1 MQCSRQSIPLFHPL
15 LSDLPFSFRAR
26 PTLTLTIRFLPFLF
40 SLLDS
45 HCSHLLLLLLLFR
58 HEQEIRRGIQ
68 GVSVKAPSFS
78 LLCLLKRKVRFEGG
92 RLKGLG
98 GSILSERRVDEIVC
112 GLQTISEQNTYLK
125 GHV

>member
-26 PTLTLTIRFLPFLF
+26 PTLALTIRFLSFPF

-45 HCSHLLLLLLLFR
+45 HRSHLLLFLLLSH

-68 GVSVKAPSFS
+68 GRNGLVVFVKAPFFLSSLSFEE
-78 LLCLLKRKVRFEGG
+78 EG
-92 RLKGLG
+92 
-98 GSILSERRVDEIVC
+98 SV
-112 GLQTISEQNTYLK
+112 
-125 GHV
+125 